1 MRKYIYNEI
10 KIDGRNIPYAI
21 VTAED
26 YLLAKDILDG
36 NAEDYDELFEKWEEE
51 NYEIYE
57 LITQILAL
65 KQSCFLM
72 RRVSYSCGTLSDGLY
87 CLKNRLIIE
96 LKEKYNFD
104 FDDDFVE
111 NYKYPYCD

>member
-1 MRKYIYNEI
+1 MREYIPNNI
-10 KIDGRNIPYAI
+10 KIDGRNIPYSI

-26 YLLAKDILDG
+26 YLIAKNILNNTDD
-36 NAEDYDELFEKWEEE
+36 NYEEIFEKWEEE

-57 LITQILAL
+57 MITQILAL
-65 KQSCFLM
+65 KQSRFLM
-72 RRVSYSCGTLSDGLY
+72 RHVSYSCGTLSDGLLV
-87 CLKNRLIIE
+87 LKNKLIIE

-111 NYKYPYCD
+111 NYRL

>member
-1 MRKYIYNEI
+1 MRKYIPNNI

-36 NAEDYDELFEKWEEE
+36 NAENYDEILEKWENE
-51 NYEIYE
+51 NLEIYE
-57 LITQILAL
+57 RITQILAL
-65 KQSCFLM
+65 KQSCYLM

-87 CLKNRLIIE
+87 HLKNRLIKE
-96 LKEKYNFD
+96 LKDEYNFD
-104 FDDDFVE
+104 FDEELVE
-111 NYKYPYCD
+111 NYEYPFCD